1 MRKALSGIA
10 LAVLSLAF
18 IAFTNGNANATVDSE
33 DLEITQIGYNARG
46 NDTRFN
52 RNKEF
57 VDIKN
62 VGKSDAN
69 LEGFVLEDD
78 WGHNTKGNT
87 CNRYDVQD
95 VTLKPNQTLRI
106 YVGDG
111 TPTSNDSYVYR
122 YVNSPSHCGYHGHFL
137 NNLRDTVWFTKKGS
151 RVFHKSYDFEN
162 GYTVN

>member
-18 IAFTNGNANATVDSE
+18 IAFTNGNANATVASE
-33 DLEITQIGYNARG
+33 GLEITQIGYNARG
-46 NDTRFN
+46 NDTWLN

-62 VGKSDAN
+62 VHEGNAVLN
-69 LEGFVLEDD
+69 GFVLEDD
-78 WGHNTKGNT
+78 WGHKTEGNT
-87 CNRYDVQD
+87 CNRYVVQD
-95 VTLKPNQTLRI
+95 VTLKPGQTLRI
-106 YVGDG
+106 YVGAG
-111 TPTSNDSYVYR
+111 TPAANDSYVYR

-137 NNLRDTVWFTKKGS
+137 NNLGDTVWFTNGS
-151 RVFHKSYDFEN
+151 RVFSKSYDFEN